1 MSEIKLKIAIQK
13 SGRLADESLELL
25 AKCGIRLT
33 KGKDQLFCTAQDF
46 PLDVFFVRDDDIP
59 SFVSSN
65 VCQIG
70 IVGQNVLNEEQLDM
84 RDDKIAELDVLM
96 PLGFG
101 KCRLSLAG
109 PEGFIY
115 EGPQSLNGKTI
126 ATTYTATLKKFLADN
141 NVNAR
146 IVTMS
151 GAVEIAPRIK
161 MADLICDL
169 VSTGGTLAAN
179 GLRELAPVVKS
190 QSVLISGRN
199 ASTEQ
204 KSILARLLM
213 RIKGVHEAETRKYI
227 MMNAPVSAL
236 AAIKKIL
243 PGSDSPT
250 IIPLQGR
257 DDLVAIHAVCM
268 ENVFWETMEDLKALG
283 ASAILVVPI
292 EKMLD

>member
-1 MSEIKLKIAIQK
+1 MNDTKIKIAIQK
-13 SGRLADESLELL
+13 SGRLASDSLELL

-33 KGKDQLFCTAQDF
+33 KGKDQLFCTAQNF

-70 IVGQNVLNEEQLDM
+70 IVGQNVLNEKQLDFL
-84 RDDKIAELDVLM
+84 DDKMVDLDVLM

-109 PEGFIY
+109 PKDFY
-115 EGPQSLNGKTI
+115 YNDPQCLTGKTI
-126 ATTYTATLKKFLADN
+126 ATSYAATLKKFLTDN
-141 NVNAR
+141 GVNAR
-146 IVTMS
+146 IVNMS

-179 GLRELAPVVKS
+179 GLNELKTIVKS
-190 QSVLISGRN
+190 QSVLIGGCE
-199 ASTEQ
+199 ATSTQ
-204 KSILARLLM
+204 KMILERLIM
-213 RIKGVHEAETRKYI
+213 RIKGVQEAETRKYI
-227 MMNAPVSAL
+227 MMNAPASAL
-236 AAIKKIL
+236 NAIKKIL
-243 PGSDSPT
+243 PGSSSPT
-250 IIPLQGR
+250 IIPLQES

-283 ASAILVVPI
+283 ASAILVMPI